1 MKSVKIGK
9 WLIKIPI
16 IQGGMGVGI
25 SWDKL
30 AGAVSVN
37 GGLGVIS
44 SVGTGYYQFP
54 KFAGK
59 LINQRPDDEHFC
71 SAEALKEIFKN
82 ARTKCGN
89 APLATNIMVALSD
102 YKENVIAACEAGTN
116 IIISGAGPATH
127 LPALTY
133 DYPDVALV
141 PIVSSKKA
149 AAFFCKIWKAKYNRL
164 PDAIVVEGPKSGGHQ
179 GFAFEDCEKAEFQL
193 EAIIPEILEEVKN
206 WGEIPVFAAGGIW
219 DKTDIDKFVAM
230 GCAGVQMGTRF
241 IATHE
246 CDAPDYYK
254 NLLIAS
260 NENDIVLGESPVGLP
275 SRRIYTKLHKLIAR
289 EKAPKIAC
297 ISNCVSQCKHG
308 DGAKRVGYCIADR
321 LADAI
326 LDQRETGLYFTG
338 TNGYRVNEIIS
349 VAELLEK
356 LTQGEWVLLANY
368 G

>member
-1 MKSVKIGK
+1 MEPVKIGK

-25 SWDKL
+25 SWDRL
-30 AGAVSVN
+30 AGAVSIN

-59 LINQRPDDEHFC
+59 LINGRPNDENFC
-71 SAEALKEIFKN
+71 SPEALKEIFKN
-82 ARTKCGN
+82 ARKKCGD

-127 LPALTY
+127 LPALTC

-149 AAFFCKIWKAKYNRL
+149 AAFFCKIWKTKYNRL

-179 GFAFEDCEKAEFQL
+179 GFAFEDCEKPEYQL
-193 EAIIPEILEEVKN
+193 EAIIPEILEEVKL
-206 WGEIPVFAAGGIW
+206 WGEIPVFAAGGVW
-219 DKTDIDKFVAM
+219 DKNDIDKFIEM

-246 CDAPDYYK
+246 CDAPEYYK

-260 NENDIVLGESPVGLP
+260 TENDIVLGESPVGLP
-275 SRRIYTKLHKLIAR
+275 SRRLYTNLHKLMKR

-297 ISNCVSQCKHG
+297 ISNCVIACKHG
-308 DGAKRVGYCIADR
+308 DGAKKVGYCIADR

-326 LDQRETGLYFTG
+326 LDNRETGLYFTG
-338 TNGYRVNEIIS
+338 TNGYRVSEIIS
-349 VAELLEK
+349 VHELLQK
-356 LTQGEWVLLANY
+356 LTQGE
-368 G
+368 